1 MFKHLSMWR
10 FHMTKLNRAL
20 MATTAIA
27 FAAGLAMPAAAK
39 KKDPSKA
46 PKVVAS
52 GAKMKLKLYG
62 QIARTASINDN
73 GAGVGF
79 ANSEN
84 GNTSTRMGIRAAGK
98 INNDLKINLRY
109 EFNARSAHENQQ
121 TERVNGDND
130 FDIRYADIAFKHKR
144 FGTVWF
150 GRGQGS
156 GDSSSQT
163 DLSGTSTG
171 AKGGGE
177 HWDFQG
183 AEFLESK
190 ESAAGDVRIQQAV
203 GDSLTNMDATGRSDR
218 IRYDSPSI
226 YGFQFRTALIQQDA
240 YEFALWY
247 KGKIAGMRVRAAI
260 NRSHGAQQIFGGAD
274 DAGLDAGDEL
284 TIYNGSISVRS
295 PWGIGVSG
303 SAGTSERH
311 RVLNVDGTGAG
322 STEAGSKTAH
332 YWWAAVFYRAKFFE
346 LGETRF
352 RYGFNQVH
360 DNVNEGDIAETH
372 GFTIVQQIKSTGT
385 DAYVG
390 YRHASLETDE
400 DTTNGGNQIEYN
412 DVQQW
417 VLGFR
422 ARF

>member
-1 MFKHLSMWR
+1 
-10 FHMTKLNRAL
+10 MTKLNKAL

-52 GAKMKLKLYG
+52 GAKMKLRLYG
-62 QIARTASINDN
+62 QITRTASINDN
-73 GAGVGF
+73 GAGTGF

-84 GNTSTRMGIRAAGK
+84 GNTSTRLGIRAAGK
-98 INNDLKINLRY
+98 INNDLKLNLRY
-109 EFNARSAHENQQ
+109 EFNARSAHENRQVD
-121 TERVNGDND
+121 RVNGDND
-130 FDIRYADIAFKHKR
+130 FDIRYADMQFKHKR

-150 GRGQGS
+150 GRGDGP
-156 GDSSSQT
+156 GNSSSQT

-171 AKGGGE
+171 ARGGGT

-183 AEFLESK
+183 AEFLES
-190 ESAAGDVRIQQAV
+190 ETSAAGDVRIQQSV
-203 GDSLTNMDATGRSDR
+203 GDSFTNMDATSRSDR

-226 YGFQFRTALIQQDA
+226 YGFQFRAGIIQQDA

-247 KGKIAGMRVRAAI
+247 RGKVAGMRVRGAL

-303 SAGTSERH
+303 SAGTAERH
-311 RVLNVDGTGAG
+311 RGNVVDPGSGVGTIDQANH
-322 STEAGSKTAH
+322 ARF
-332 YWWAAVFYRAKFFE
+332 WWASVWYRAKFFE

-372 GFTIVQQIKSTGT
+372 GFTIVQQIRSTGT

-390 YRHASLETDE
+390 YRHASLETDQ
-400 DTTNGGNQIEYN
+400 DTSNAGNQIEYN
-412 DVQQW
+412 DVQAW

>member
-1 MFKHLSMWR
+1 
-10 FHMTKLNRAL
+10 MTKLNRAL

-52 GAKMKLKLYG
+52 GAKMKLRLYG

-73 GAGVGF
+73 GAGGAGF

-98 INNDLKINLRY
+98 INNDLKLNLRY
-109 EFNARSAHENQQ
+109 EFNARSAHENRQ
-121 TERVNGDND
+121 TDRTNGDND
-130 FDIRYADIAFKHKR
+130 FDIRFADIQFSHKR

-183 AEFLESK
+183 AEFLESSD
-190 ESAAGDVRIQQAV
+190 SANGDDRIQQAV
-203 GDSLTNMDATGRSDR
+203 GDSLTNMDATGRTDR

-247 KGKIAGMRVRAAI
+247 RGKIAGMRVRAAI
-260 NRSHGAQQIFGGAD
+260 NRSHGAQEIFGGAD
-274 DAGLDAGDEL
+274 DAGLAAGDEL

-303 SAGTSERH
+303 AAGTSERH
-311 RVLNVDGTGAG
+311 RVAEVDGTGAG
-322 STEAGSKTAH
+322 GIQAGSKTAH
-332 YWWAAVFYRAKFFE
+332 FWWASIWYRAKFFE

-352 RYGFNQVH
+352 RYGYNVAH
-360 DNVNEGDIAETH
+360 DNVNEGDIAEAH
-372 GFTIVQQIKSTGT
+372 GFTIVQQIRSTGT

-390 YRHASLETDE
+390 YRHAQLTTDQ
-400 DTTNGGNQIEYN
+400 DTANSGGTQIEYN
-412 DVQQW
+412 DVQAW

>member
-1 MFKHLSMWR
+1 
-10 FHMTKLNRAL
+10 MTKLNRAL

-84 GNTSTRMGIRAAGK
+84 GNTSTRMGIRASGK
-98 INNDLKINLRY
+98 INNDLKLALRY
-109 EFNARSAHENQQ
+109 EFNARAAHENRQ
-121 TERVNGDND
+121 TDRVNGDDD
-130 FDIRYADIAFKHKR
+130 FDVRYTDISFKHKR

-150 GRGQGS
+150 GLGPGS

-163 DLSGTSTG
+163 DLSGVSTG

-183 AEFLESK
+183 ARFLESAD
-190 ESAAGDVRIQQAV
+190 SAAGDNREQRTVSDQ
-203 GDSLTNMDATGRSDR
+203 LTNMDATGRTSR

-247 KGKIAGMRVRAAI
+247 RGKVAGMRVRAAV

-274 DAGLDAGDEL
+274 DAGLSAGDEI
-284 TIYNGSISVRS
+284 TMYNGSISVRS

-303 SAGTSERH
+303 AAGTANRDEASRDAALSEDTRF
-311 RVLNVDGTGAG
+311 
-322 STEAGSKTAH
+322 
-332 YWWAAVFYRAKFFE
+332 WWAAVFYRAKFFE
-346 LGETRF
+346 MGETRF
-352 RYGFNQVH
+352 RYGY
-360 DNVNEGDIAETH
+360 NVAHNNVEKGDIAQAH

-390 YRHASLETDE
+390 YRHASLETDQ
-400 DTTNGGNQIEYN
+400 DTSRSDVGGEIDYN

>member
-1 MFKHLSMWR
+1 
-10 FHMTKLNRAL
+10 MTKLNKAL

-52 GAKMKLKLYG
+52 GAKMKLRLYG
-62 QIARTASINDN
+62 QITRTAAINDN
-73 GAGVGF
+73 GAGTGF

-84 GNTSTRMGIRAAGK
+84 GNTSTRLGIRAAGK
-98 INNDLKINLRY
+98 INNDLKLNLRY
-109 EFNARSAHENQQ
+109 EFNARSAHENRQVD
-121 TERVNGDND
+121 RVNGDND
-130 FDIRYADIAFKHKR
+130 FDIRYADMQFAHKR

-150 GRGQGS
+150 GRGDGP
-156 GDSSSQT
+156 GNSSSQT

-171 AKGGGE
+171 ARGGGT
-177 HWDFQG
+177 HWDFQN
-183 AEFLESK
+183 AAFLES
-190 ESAAGDVRIQQAV
+190 ENSAAGDVRITQNV
-203 GDSLTNMDATGRSDR
+203 GDSFTNMDATSRSDR

-226 YGFQFRTALIQQDA
+226 YGFQFRAGIIQQDA

-247 KGKIAGMRVRAAI
+247 RGKVAGMRVRGAL

-303 SAGTSERH
+303 AAGTAERH
-311 RVLNVDGTGAG
+311 RVANEANDGTT

-332 YWWAAVFYRAKFFE
+332 FWWAAIWYRAKFFE

-352 RYGFNQVH
+352 KYGFNQVH
-360 DNVNEGDIAETH
+360 DNVNEGDIAEGH
-372 GFTIVQQIKSTGT
+372 AFTIVQQIRSTGT

-390 YRHASLETDE
+390 YRHASLETDQ
-400 DTTNGGNQIEYN
+400 DTSNGGNQIEYN
-412 DVQQW
+412 DVQAW

>member
-1 MFKHLSMWR
+1 
-10 FHMTKLNRAL
+10 MTKLNKAL

-52 GAKMKLKLYG
+52 GAKMKLRLYG
-62 QIARTASINDN
+62 QITRTASINDN
-73 GAGVGF
+73 GAGTGF
-79 ANSEN
+79 TNSEN

-98 INNDLKINLRY
+98 INNDLKLNLRY
-109 EFNARSAHENQQ
+109 EFNARSGHENRQ
-121 TERVNGDND
+121 TNRTDGTNGVAGTDND
-130 FDIRYADIAFKHKR
+130 FDIRFADMQFSHKR

-150 GRGQGS
+150 GRGDGP
-156 GDSSSQT
+156 GNSSSQT
-163 DLSGTSTG
+163 GLSGTATG
-171 AKGGGE
+171 ARGGGT

-183 AEFLESK
+183 ARFLESK
-190 ESAAGDVRIQQAV
+190 DSAAGDVRIQRSV
-203 GDSLTNMDATGRSDR
+203 GDSFTNMDATGRSNR

-226 YGFQFRTALIQQDA
+226 YGFQFRAGIIEQDA

-247 KGKIAGMRVRAAI
+247 RGKVAGMRVRGAL
-260 NRSHGAQQIFGGAD
+260 NRSHGAQQVFGGAD

-303 SAGTSERH
+303 AAGTSERH

>member
-1 MFKHLSMWR
+1 
-10 FHMTKLNRAL
+10 MTKLNKAL

-46 PKVVAS
+46 PKVVSS

-84 GNTSTRMGIRAAGK
+84 GNTSTRMGIKAKGK
-98 INNDLKINLRY
+98 INNDLKLGLRY
-109 EFNARSAHENQQ
+109 EFNARSAHENRQ
-121 TERVNGDND
+121 TDRTNGDND
-130 FDIRYADIAFKHKR
+130 FDIRYADIQFSHKR

-183 AEFLESK
+183 ASFLESK
-190 ESAAGDVRIQQAV
+190 DSAAGDVREVQGV
-203 GDSLTNMDATGRSDR
+203 GDSHTNMDATGRTDR

-247 KGKIAGMRVRAAI
+247 RGKIAGMRVRGAI
-260 NRSHGAQQIFGGAD
+260 NRSHGAQQIFGGDD
-274 DAGLDAGDEL
+274 DAGLAAGDEL

-303 SAGTSERH
+303 SAGTAERH
-311 RVLNVDGTGAG
+311 RVANEALDGTT
-322 STEAGSKTAH
+322 STEAGSKTTRF
-332 YWWAAVFYRAKFFE
+332 WWAAIWYRAKFFE

-372 GFTIVQQIKSTGT
+372 GFTIVQAINSTGT

-400 DTTNGGNQIEYN
+400 DTSNAGAQIDYN
-412 DVQQW
+412 DVNQW

>member
-1 MFKHLSMWR
+1 
-10 FHMTKLNRAL
+10 
-20 MATTAIA
+20 
-27 FAAGLAMPAAAK
+27 
-39 KKDPSKA
+39 
-46 PKVVAS
+46 
-52 GAKMKLKLYG
+52 
-62 QIARTASINDN
+62 
-73 GAGVGF
+73 
-79 ANSEN
+79 
-84 GNTSTRMGIRAAGK
+84 
-98 INNDLKINLRY
+98 
-109 EFNARSAHENQQ
+109 
-121 TERVNGDND
+121 
-130 FDIRYADIAFKHKR
+130 
-144 FGTVWF
+144 
-150 GRGQGS
+150 
-156 GDSSSQT
+156 
-163 DLSGTSTG
+163 
-171 AKGGGE
+171 
-177 HWDFQG
+177 
-183 AEFLESK
+183 
-190 ESAAGDVRIQQAV
+190 
-203 GDSLTNMDATGRSDR
+203 MDATGRSDR
-218 IRYDSPSI
+218 IRYDTPSI